1 MAIRRFSTSTIV
13 NNLLR
18 YAKFWDQ
25 TSTWTN
31 VPTNSY
37 IPIASYTVPATA
49 QASIT
54 FAGIPQTFT
63 HLQIRGTARSSN
75 GSVGGDS
82 ISVSF
87 NGNTTYRSH
96 YLFGEGS
103 GSAQAGTDVIRNYV
117 GRAPSAS
124 DLASVYGTFV
134 CDILDYA
141 NINKYKTGRS
151 LFGFDLNGS
160 GNVYLTSF
168 LYQDTAATASL
179 TFTIYG
185 GYLFNQYTNISIYGV
200 N

>member
-1 MAIRRFSTSTIV
+1 MPTLGITASSISGS
-13 NNLLR
+13 LSS
-18 YAKFWDQ
+18 A
-25 TSTWTN
+25 
-31 VPTNSY
+31 PTNSY
-37 IPIASYTVPATA
+37 FPIASYTVPATA

-75 GSVGGDS
+75 GSANGDS

-87 NGNTTYRSH
+87 NENTTYRSH
-96 YLFGEGS
+96 YLYGEGS
-103 GSAQAGTDVIRNYV
+103 GSGQSGTDTIRNYV

-124 DLASVYGTFV
+124 DLASVYGAFV

-141 NINKYKTGRS
+141 NTNKYKTGRS
-151 LFGFDLNGS
+151 LLGFDENGVGGS
-160 GNVYLTSF
+160 IFLTSF
-168 LYQDTAATASL
+168 LYQDTAATTSL

-185 GYLFNQYTNISIYGV
+185 GYLFNEYTNISIYGV